1 MNPPRTPKQPAV
13 VYRGAGLLG
22 VLLMVAGIVGGVILK
37 DVSALVVVATIV
49 PGIALLLFGIRGQG
63 ETPS

>member
-1 MNPPRTPKQPAV
+1 VNTPRIPKGSTS

-22 VLLMVAGIVGGVILK
+22 VLLMVIGIVGGVILK

-63 ETPS
+63 ETPN

>member
-1 MNPPRTPKQPAV
+1 VNRPLTPKQSAA

-22 VLLMVAGIVGGVILK
+22 VVLMVIGIVAGVILK

-49 PGIALLLFGIRGQG
+49 PGIGLLLFGIRGQG